1 MHLTR
6 VYYSTQLFTKH
17 LSSLRRLL
25 QITLNNSFFFDLGS
39 YMLLHLSLERIF
51 LAKERPVFLI
61 KPIWKRLSLIIRCM
75 YVLLSE
81 MHFVEG
87 YNNMFFKEK
96 WFSLFWYH
104 MLIFLWMEVCFAIL
118 KPGKCGYIYPP
129 WSEKI
134 TNCQMTDWIST
145 EMTIV
150 FILLPRETFSFV
162 RKMIMLQRKVL
173 KNSIVHTFPIQ
184 WKVSPAL

>member
-1 MHLTR
+1 MSSSEYVLHYYIRKSHKLVLLIFRLQRIIRIVFQMHLTR

-87 YNNMFFKEK
+87 YNSMFFRENGFFQL
-96 WFSLFWYH
+96 FSLF
-104 MLIFLWMEVCFAIL
+104 
-118 KPGKCGYIYPP
+118 
-129 WSEKI
+129 
-134 TNCQMTDWIST
+134 
-145 EMTIV
+145 
-150 FILLPRETFSFV
+150 
-162 RKMIMLQRKVL
+162 
-173 KNSIVHTFPIQ
+173 
-184 WKVSPAL
+184 

>member
-1 MHLTR
+1 MTKTSTFPKIQQKTHLHSNLFNHEIQKNSGSKSHAFFILEVSR
-6 VYYSTQLFTKH
+6 VWLNTLPTHTLISNRVPDCINFDCHQVYTTLLRKKEPKVSSWFLSYTGLLGLCFKCILRAFVSAQLFTKH

-75 YVLLSE
+75 YILLSE

-87 YNNMFFKEK
+87 YNNMFF
-96 WFSLFWYH
+96 
-104 MLIFLWMEVCFAIL
+104 
-118 KPGKCGYIYPP
+118 
-129 WSEKI
+129 
-134 TNCQMTDWIST
+134 
-145 EMTIV
+145 
-150 FILLPRETFSFV
+150 
-162 RKMIMLQRKVL
+162 
-173 KNSIVHTFPIQ
+173 
-184 WKVSPAL
+184 